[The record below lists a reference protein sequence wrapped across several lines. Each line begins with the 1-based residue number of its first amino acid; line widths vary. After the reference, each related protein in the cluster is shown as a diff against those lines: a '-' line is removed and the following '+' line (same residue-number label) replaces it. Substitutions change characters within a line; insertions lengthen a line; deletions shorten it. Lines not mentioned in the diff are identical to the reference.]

1 MIIRA
6 PGLGDALDDILNGS
20 DGGSSDSSS
29 GSSDGSSWWDKLNQT
44 ADTKGA
50 NSVIS
55 GVFSLFG
62 GKTNTG
68 TAASYPKG
76 YTAASAFPW
85 GYVAAGAGVL
95 AVGYLVLHKR

>member
-6 PGLGDALDDILNGS
+6 PGLGDALDDVLAGS
-20 DGGSSDSSS
+20 DGGSSDTS
-29 GSSDGSSWWDKLNQT
+29 GSWWDKLNQT

-50 NSVIS
+50 NTLIS

-62 GKTNTG
+62 GKTNPG
-68 TAASYPKG
+68 SSSGYQPHPSASSG
-76 YTAASAFPW
+76 FPW
-85 GYVAAGAGVL
+85 GMVAAGAGVL